1 MTNPFI
7 EDLKRQYKSGSALIK
22 LIFINVAMF
31 LLVHVVG
38 LLLWLFGIGGGSEVM
53 VYWLA
58 LPAELGNLITKPWSL
73 ITYMFLQESFMHILM
88 NMLILYFGGQIF
100 TQFLN
105 QKKLLGVY
113 ILGGLAGGLLYIITF
128 NIFPV
133 FASVL
138 PGSIAL
144 GASASVMAVLVAAAT
159 YVPNFVVRLVFL
171 GNVKLKYIAL
181 VYVIL
186 DIISIRQGNAGGHI
200 AHIGGALLGFFFAK
214 QLQSG
219 KDITVFV
226 NQLLTYVKAIF
237 STKRKM
243 KVVYKNPGKTKTNAE
258 FNAQKKA
265 NQQKIDGILDKIS
278 KSGYDS
284 LTGEEKAILFDASNK

>member
-1 MTNPFI
+1 MKNPFI
-7 EDLKRQYKSGSALIK
+7 EDIKRQYKSGSALIK

-31 LLVHVVG
+31 LLVHIVG
-38 LLLWLFGIGGGSEVM
+38 LFLWFFGISNGSELM

-58 LPAELGNLITKPWSL
+58 LPADFSNLITKPWSL
-73 ITYMFLQESFMHILM
+73 ISYMFLHESLMHILM
-88 NMLILYFGGQIF
+88 NMLVLYFGGQIF
-100 TQFLN
+100 LQFLN
-105 QKKLLGVY
+105 QKKLVGVY
-113 ILGGLAGGLLYIITF
+113 LLGGLAGGLLYILAF

-133 FASVL
+133 FENVL
-138 PGSIAL
+138 MGSLAL

-171 GNVKLKYIAL
+171 GNVKLKYVAL
-181 VYVIL
+181 VYVVL

-200 AHIGGALLGFFFAK
+200 AHIGGALLGFLFVK

-226 NQLLTYVKAIF
+226 TQLLDYLKALF
-237 STKRKM
+237 SYKPKM
-243 KVVYKNPGKTKTNAE
+243 KVVYKNPGKTKTDYDY
-258 FNAQKKA
+258 NAQKKA
-265 NQQKIDGILDKIS
+265 NQQKIDAILDKIA